1 MHFKH
6 EMIEK
11 HFTETSYKVE
21 FQINRLRIIR
31 ARPVSVFHEEKN
43 ISIPQ
48 TIKQIIPKITKIRQ
62 NMKSDMDFLGFF

>member
-21 FQINRLRIIR
+21 FQINCLRINR
-31 ARPVSVFHEEKN
+31 ARPVSVFHEEEN

-48 TIKQIIPKITKIRQ
+48 TIKQIIPKSRRYDRI
-62 NMKSDMDFLGFF
+62 